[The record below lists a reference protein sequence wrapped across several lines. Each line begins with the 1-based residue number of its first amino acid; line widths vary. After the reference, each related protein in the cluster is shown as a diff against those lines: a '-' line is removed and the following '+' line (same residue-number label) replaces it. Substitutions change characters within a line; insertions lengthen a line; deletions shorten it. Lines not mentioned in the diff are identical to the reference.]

1 MISAA
6 TGSGVGSGVAVGSG
20 VGVGVGSGVAVGASV
35 GAGVAV
41 GSGCAGAPQAA
52 RSAQSSAN
60 IRRREIRF
68 FVAGVLSPAVGA
80 GGFGSI
86 IGRFEAKRQGTV
98 FKGSLVQREL
108 LSEAKLRD
116 CSLQKATIPPSF
128 ACGKIHLPLHKGGI
142 KTGKPRSIVC
152 SGALGLSKK
161 PRRVCARRRK

>member
-20 VGVGVGSGVAVGASV
+20 VGVG
-35 GAGVAV
+35 V

-80 GGFGSI
+80 GWVWEYYRTF
-86 IGRFEAKRQGTV
+86 
-98 FKGSLVQREL
+98 
-108 LSEAKLRD
+108 
-116 CSLQKATIPPSF
+116 
-128 ACGKIHLPLHKGGI
+128 
-142 KTGKPRSIVC
+142 
-152 SGALGLSKK
+152 
-161 PRRVCARRRK
+161 